1 MNIIIGLYLVGY
13 LLSFGMI
20 IGIFKTFDF
29 AVFMVAL
36 CMSIFSWAIVGY
48 AFSDLI
54 LPADKKI
61 E

>member
-20 IGIFKTFDF
+20 IGLFKKFDF
-29 AVFMVAL
+29 DVFMVAL
-36 CMSIFSWAIVGY
+36 CVSIFSWVIVGY